1 MIRLRRHPKKDIEK
15 ALAVARKA
23 GWTVIPKS
31 SGHSWGVMYCAATGR
46 GACSKSIAST
56 PRNPGDHARR
66 LRQAVRRCHHGERRE
81 VEK

>member
-31 SGHSWGVMYCAATGR
+31 SGHNWGVAYCPATGKR
-46 GACSKSIAST
+46 RCRMSIAST
-56 PRNPGDHARR
+56 PRNPSDVASR
-66 LRQAVRRCHHGERRE
+66 LRRIVRQCPHGKQQE
-81 VEK
+81 VER